1 MGASP
6 GADAAAEKDVFD
18 SAGAAA
24 LVRGGRA
31 PTINC
36 PCKPF
41 LFPNRAST
49 VSTVP
54 VILAETDNVREDGVI
69 VATRSESLSIDA
81 APPLKAYTTL
91 LHC

>member
-31 PTINC
+31 PTIN
-36 PCKPF
+36 
-41 LFPNRAST
+41 
-49 VSTVP
+49 
-54 VILAETDNVREDGVI
+54 
-69 VATRSESLSIDA
+69 
-81 APPLKAYTTL
+81 
-91 LHC
+91 